1 MRRRHG
7 CPHGK
12 RPDAPDTAGILQ
24 KIQTHQKE
32 LYLKE
37 PYLKEPYL
45 KEPYLMELYL
55 KELYLME
62 PYLKE
67 PYLME
72 AYLIPHAQPLPS
84 KLPQPER

>member
-1 MRRRHG
+1 
-7 CPHGK
+7 
-12 RPDAPDTAGILQ
+12 
-24 KIQTHQKE
+24 
-32 LYLKE
+32 
-37 PYLKEPYL
+37 
-45 KEPYLMELYL
+45 MELYL